1 MTILPAMRFL
11 HRHFTES
18 GDDGLPAMNRRS
30 LRFLDPVWDE
40 RFRAAYRA
48 GNLVQVR
55 NALWIAAVLNTLFVP
70 LDLTFFPEN
79 NEIAALVRAVVVNGL
94 FIGMGALSYATFFHT
109 RWPALLLVSAI
120 GYTLFQAIVN
130 ITCGLPQPVDSGF
143 VLVIFAIYA
152 LFPFFY
158 SQAVDTAWICS
169 VLFVGITGYFGIT
182 DENLSQSLANIFLI
196 VAANVIGLFAL
207 RRIELLRRRDF
218 ARGVMIDEE
227 RERAR
232 QLLDRI
238 LPRSVAERLRQG
250 ETRLVERLGEVTVLF
265 ADIEGFTTMAAN
277 VPPEEAL
284 GLLSR
289 TFGRFDEL
297 VVTYGVEKIKTI
309 GDAYMVA
316 AGAPPG
322 SGCDID
328 RVAALALAMME
339 AVRDD
344 IDPQGH
350 PFRIRIG
357 IAHGPLIA
365 GVVGESRFLYDL
377 WGDTVNLASR
387 LEATGEGGRIQ
398 VSAEVARALEG
409 RFRLEPRGEIDIKGK
424 GRLPTWWLLGPAE
437 QAAGDGTD
445 KVAV

>member
-1 MTILPAMRFL
+1 MRFL
-11 HRHFTES
+11 HRHFTETPE
-18 GDDGLPAMNRRS
+18 DGLPAMNRRS
-30 LRFLDPVWDE
+30 LRFVDPGWDA
-40 RFRAAYRA
+40 RFRAAYRD

-70 LDLTFFPEN
+70 LDLMFFPAN
-79 NEIAALVRAVVVNGL
+79 NEAVALVRGLLVNGL
-94 FIGMGALSYATFFHT
+94 FVGMGALSYTRFFNT
-109 RWPALLLVSAI
+109 RWPALLLVAAI
-120 GYTLFQAIVN
+120 GYTLFQAIANVA
-130 ITCGLPQPVDSGF
+130 CELPIPLDAAF

-169 VLFVGITGYFGIT
+169 ALFVGITGWFGIT
-182 DENLSQSLANIFLI
+182 DENFAQSLANIFLI
-196 VAANVIGLFAL
+196 LAANVIGLFAL
-207 RRIELLRRRDF
+207 RRIELLRRHDF

-238 LPRSVAERLRQG
+238 LPRSVAERLRRG
-250 ETRLVERLGEVTVLF
+250 ETQLVERLGEVTVLF

-277 VPPEEAL
+277 CPPEDAL
-284 GLLSR
+284 DLLSR
-289 TFGRFDEL
+289 TFGKFDAL
-297 VVTYGVEKIKTI
+297 VAQHGVEKIKTI

-322 SGCDID
+322 GGCDVH
-328 RVAALALAMME
+328 RVAALALDMM
-339 AVRDD
+339 AAIRADRD
-344 IDPQGH
+344 PSGQ

-357 IAHGPLIA
+357 FAHGPLIA

-377 WGDTVNLASR
+377 WGDTVNLAAR

-398 VSAEVARALEG
+398 VSADVARALDG
-409 RFRLEPRGEIDIKGK
+409 HFVLESRGEVEIKGK
-424 GRLPTWWLLGPAE
+424 GRVATWWLLGPAG
-437 QAAGDGTD
+437 QAAGDGS
-445 KVAV
+445 VQAAV